1 MYIVDA
7 TSVSHTRETST
18 ILSNDFN
25 NTYACVHVLDD
36 AHVDLCI
43 FPKKNSPLHTD
54 DELSFVWLEL
64 IQPFFSHMHV
74 THICIQELRVLYSLI
89 REINAAPF
97 CPVLEVRLS
106 FSTVSCNGV
115 VLLIITSNHYPIR
128 CDTQICK

>member
-43 FPKKNSPLHTD
+43 FPKKK
-54 DELSFVWLEL
+54 
-64 IQPFFSHMHV
+64 I
-74 THICIQELRVLYSLI
+74 LRFTLMMNFHLFGL
-89 REINAAPF
+89 N
-97 CPVLEVRLS
+97 
-106 FSTVSCNGV
+106 
-115 VLLIITSNHYPIR
+115 
-128 CDTQICK
+128 

>member
-43 FPKKNSPLHTD
+43 FPKKK
-54 DELSFVWLEL
+54 
-64 IQPFFSHMHV
+64 FSASH
-74 THICIQELRVLYSLI
+74 
-89 REINAAPF
+89 
-97 CPVLEVRLS
+97 
-106 FSTVSCNGV
+106 
-115 VLLIITSNHYPIR
+115 
-128 CDTQICK
+128 